1 MPTIT
6 WSKPADILY
15 GTALSST
22 QLNATAPM
30 SGTLTYSSPSGTVLS
45 AGASQALQ
53 VTFTPA
59 DTVDYATVSDTVSIN
74 VNHLAVTSLTPT
86 PNGDGTPR
94 DERARTKG

>member
-1 MPTIT
+1 MEQTGGHPVRHGLEQHAIECDGAHV
-6 WSKPADILY
+6 WHVDLQFAIRNGAD
-15 GTALSST
+15 
-22 QLNATAPM
+22 
-30 SGTLTYSSPSGTVLS
+30 